1 MTKVGGLPD
10 CQGLVRGTDLHQ
22 QHEPLCKREFLLGG
36 SVLQEQQ
43 LEGSHEGYYGGDV
56 PKTQGCYVMEFSNT
70 EKFWDYSARLV

>member
-1 MTKVGGLPD
+1 
-10 CQGLVRGTDLHQ
+10 
-22 QHEPLCKREFLLGG
+22 LCKREFLLGG